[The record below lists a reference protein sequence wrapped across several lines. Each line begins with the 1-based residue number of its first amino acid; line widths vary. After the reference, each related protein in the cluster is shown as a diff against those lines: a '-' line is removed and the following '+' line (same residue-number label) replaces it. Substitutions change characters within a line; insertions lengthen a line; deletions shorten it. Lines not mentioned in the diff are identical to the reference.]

1 LIEEAH
7 LKIYTITRKAARRW
21 LLRTLQPCEV
31 VVPVMS
37 ESLERQLDLVER
49 TKLHLHLLVCEWCAR
64 YLKQIKLLRE
74 LMQADASQAS
84 IEIAPRMSREALEK
98 IVQALKSVQPR

>member
-21 LLRTLQPCEV
+21 LLRTLQPCQV
-31 VVPVMS
+31 MVPVMS
-37 ESLERQLDLVER
+37 ESLERELGLVEQ
-49 TKLHLHLLVCEWCAR
+49 TKLRLHLLVCAWCER

-74 LMQADASQAS
+74 AVGQ
-84 IEIAPRMSREALEK
+84 REFTSAGDNPNH
-98 IVQALKSVQPR
+98 LKLTDEARQRISESLRNSM

>member
-7 LKIYTITRKAARRW
+7 LKIYTIPRKAARRW
-21 LLRTLQPCEV
+21 LLRMVQPCQA

-37 ESLERQLDLVER
+37 ESLERQLGLLER
-49 TKLHLHLLVCEWCAR
+49 TQLRLHLLVCAWCAR
-64 YLKQIKLLRE
+64 YLKQIELLRE
-74 LMQADASQAS
+74 LMQVDASQAS
-84 IEIAPRMSREALEK
+84 LELAPKMSGEARER